1 MEPEREALLMA
12 ARQCDG
18 LTYAIERINGLRD
31 NRRTECDGLA
41 KVQGGSGNADGDV
54 SRLQLV
60 GDDQR
65 RDADYEIPESIAQ
78 RWDGRPS
85 EAF

>member
-1 MEPEREALLMA
+1 MEPEREALLEA

-18 LTYAIERINGLRD
+18 LTYAIERVHGLR
-31 NRRTECDGLA
+31 NHGRTECSRPSE
-41 KVQGGSGNADGDV
+41 VQAGGGDADGDV

-65 RDADYEIPESIAQ
+65 RDADYEVAESISQ
-78 RWDGRPS
+78 CWDGCPS
-85 EAF
+85 TAF